1 MYAIARQITSSLLS
15 TIIVLCLITLSSALT
30 IAEEVA
36 PDLTESI
43 GSELDQTDETE
54 EQEEAKE
61 DRIPELHQQE
71 RAFSTA
77 LASSV
82 EEEEVLWLDIKY
94 PGAASAFQSLALKI
108 EAKAKNI
115 HGAALIIPDT
125 SQHADWPNQ
134 VRGLRQQLPYEGWL
148 TLSVGLPW
156 PELKTPPERELVVK
170 SFSEFQTSEAITRA
184 TAAGSRAQKTKA
196 PSEEEDAKLE
206 AQDENE
212 SVDIDLKSPPKQEQ
226 MISPYEE
233 RALVHV
239 QAAMDHLVQ
248 QGFQN
253 IAVIALGESAEL
265 AVDYLQSREAEI
277 KEKGFA
283 LILLEPKLPDR
294 LNNRFAEALGN
305 DFPAPVL
312 DIFDS
317 SSRNQSAA
325 AKERKASARAGNFA
339 EYQQLK
345 LTSVIGAGSDK
356 FLLKRIGDWL
366 ERYAP
371 GQEKK

>member
-1 MYAIARQITSSLLS
+1 
-15 TIIVLCLITLSSALT
+15 
-30 IAEEVA
+30 
-36 PDLTESI
+36 
-43 GSELDQTDETE
+43 
-54 EQEEAKE
+54 
-61 DRIPELHQQE
+61 
-71 RAFSTA
+71 
-77 LASSV
+77 
-82 EEEEVLWLDIKY
+82 
-94 PGAASAFQSLALKI
+94 
-108 EAKAKNI
+108 
-115 HGAALIIPDT
+115 
-125 SQHADWPNQ
+125 
-134 VRGLRQQLPYEGWL
+134 
-148 TLSVGLPW
+148 
-156 PELKTPPERELVVK
+156 
-170 SFSEFQTSEAITRA
+170 
-184 TAAGSRAQKTKA
+184 
-196 PSEEEDAKLE
+196 
-206 AQDENE
+206 
-212 SVDIDLKSPPKQEQ
+212 

-371 GQEKK
+371 GQEKNRPEGELILATKDCRL